1 MPTKL
6 AAYLRT
12 VEGVAS
18 IMAGAI
24 LDVLHQGL
32 RFAEVVEN
40 GLNDFQIRL
49 RSTRGN
55 VVNLA
60 GFSFLKHQR
69 DRTAIVFDEKPI
81 ALLHAIAVDR
91 QSFVFLRVGND
102 QRNQFLGKL
111 ERAVVVGATENDC
124 GDAIG
129 IGICR
134 HEMVRGSLAGGI
146 RTPRVEDGFFREA
159 AAGRRASINFVRAD
173 VDESREFTC
182 PGSFEQALRTRN
194 VGAKEGRS
202 IFNAAVDMGF
212 GGEIDKRVKAA
223 FENIG
228 DRLGIADVAA
238 NKVVTRVRG
247 QVAQALRVSGVGQ
260 LVEIDDV
267 YIAASAQNV
276 SNEIRADESC
286 PACHQEFQSNSP
298 SDSPETRSSE
308 QALRVVTPNC
318 GSVAQGFLCRGSCWP
333 LFRKPCWW
341 HAAGIRTCLRQST
354 SRPVCYASA
363 CVPADTYCSRR

>member
-18 IMAGAI
+18 IVAGAI
-24 LDVLHQGL
+24 LDVLNQGL

-60 GFSFLKHQR
+60 GFSFFKHQR
-69 DRTAIVFDEKPI
+69 DRPAIVFDEKPI
-81 ALLHAIAVDR
+81 ALLHAIAVDG
-91 QSFVFLRVGND
+91 QPFVFLRVGND

-111 ERAVVVGATENDC
+111 ERTVVVGATENNC

-134 HEMVRGSLAGGI
+134 HEMIRRSLAGGI
-146 RTPRVEDGFFREA
+146 RTPWVEDGFFREA

-182 PGSFEQALRTRN
+182 PGSFEQALRTGN

-228 DRLGIADVAA
+228 NRFGIANVAA
-238 NKVVTRVRG
+238 NKVIPRVRG
-247 QVAQALRVSGVGQ
+247 QVAEALRVSGVGQ

-267 YIAASAQNV
+267 YIATAAENV

-298 SDSPETRSSE
+298 SHGFETRSSE
-308 QALRVVTPNC
+308 HALRVVSPNC
-318 GSVAQGFLCRGSCWP
+318 GSVAAGFRGRGSYWP
-333 LFRKPCWW
+333 PFRKPCWW
-341 HAAGIRTCLRQST
+341 HAAGTRTCLRRST
-354 SRPVCYASA
+354 NRPECCESA
-363 CVPADTYCSRR
+363 CVPANTCCSRR

>member
-6 AAYLRT
+6 AANLRT

-18 IMAGAI
+18 IVAGTI

-32 RFAEVVEN
+32 RFAEIAEN

-49 RSTRGN
+49 RSTRRN

-60 GFSFLKHQR
+60 GFSFFKHQR
-69 DRTAIVFDEKPI
+69 DRPAIVFDEKPI
-81 ALLHAIAVDR
+81 ALLHAIAVDG
-91 QSFVFLRVGND
+91 QPFVFLRVGND
-102 QRNQFLGKL
+102 QWNQFLGKL
-111 ERAVVVGATENDC
+111 ERTVVVGATENDC
-124 GDAIG
+124 GDA
-129 IGICR
+129 
-134 HEMVRGSLAGGI
+134 
-146 RTPRVEDGFFREA
+146 
-159 AAGRRASINFVRAD
+159 INFVRAD

-182 PGSFEQALRTRN
+182 PGSFEQALRTEN
-194 VGAKEGRS
+194 VGAKKGRS

-228 DRLGIADVAA
+228 DRFGIANVAA

-267 YIAASAQNV
+267 YIATSAQNV
-276 SNEIRADESC
+276 SNKIRADESC

-298 SDSPETRSSE
+298 SDGHRNTFERTRTEGRHSE
-308 QALRVVTPNC
+308 LRE
-318 GSVAQGFLCRGSCWP
+318 CRGGLP
-333 LFRKPCWW
+333 RP
-341 HAAGIRTCLRQST
+341 GILLA
-354 SRPVCYASA
+354 PVSETMLVARCRDSN
-363 CVPADTYCSRR
+363 VPASVHQPSRML